1 MAVMPLMALVTWY
14 AQIIHIFGFWYIYGI
29 SMVAGWA
36 PLKNDGVKVRWDDD
50 IPNDSQL
57 NGQIKAMF
65 QTTNQLATSIYGNPH
80 MVSDVL
86 IFLVQETGVISP
98 ELCFSPSPF
107 NMMQYDAMIWA
118 HVPSWT
124 SPHFFSL
131 NGQLAHESRL
141 WNQLPGWGRSP
152 E

>member
-1 MAVMPLMALVTWY
+1 M
-14 AQIIHIFGFWYIYGI
+14 
-29 SMVAGWA
+29 
-36 PLKNDGVKVRWDDD
+36 KVSWDDD

-57 NGQIKAMF
+57 NGKIKAMF

-98 ELCFSPSPF
+98 ELCFSPSPL

-118 HVPSWT
+118 M
-124 SPHFFSL
+124 FFHGHPPISF
-131 NGQLAHESRL
+131 R
-141 WNQLPGWGRSP
+141 
-152 E
+152 